1 MLEDRDHSLV
11 ERNELNRR
19 MNRRLVMG
27 RRKFVTLICWA
38 TPITMVWP
46 VASHAQ
52 RPATQKRIAILMSNT
67 EADPEG
73 KARIAAFR
81 QALENLGWID
91 GRNLRIEIRWA
102 AANIDRVRS
111 FTAELIAL
119 APDLIVGNS
128 SPVVATLSQ
137 ATHTIPIVFVL
148 VNDPVDI
155 GVVESLE
162 RPGRN
167 VTGFTFMEPPLIGKV
182 LSLLKQAV
190 PSMTVAALVFNPD
203 ATPSFARHLSSLEA
217 AYSNIMKLVGTPVHN
232 IDELEAHLS
241 DLGPGFGLIVPAD
254 SFNLANLRS
263 IAQLGARRKV
273 PAISVYRQFTIDGGL
288 MSYGPD
294 TIDVFRRSASYVD
307 RILKGASPAD
317 LPVLSPVNFNFV
329 INLKTA
335 RSLDLDVPTDLLAL
349 ANEVIE

>member
-1 MLEDRDHSLV
+1 M
-11 ERNELNRR
+11 NNR
-19 MNRRLVMG
+19 LLMG
-27 RRKFVTLICWA
+27 RRKFVTLICWV
-38 TPITMVWP
+38 TPVAIAWP
-46 VASHAQ
+46 VASRAQ
-52 RPATQKRIAILMSNT
+52 RLGTQKRIAILMSNT

-81 QALENLGWID
+81 QALEHLGWTD

-128 SPVVATLSQ
+128 SPVVTTLTQ

-148 VNDPVDI
+148 VNDPVDL

-162 RPGRN
+162 RPGHN

-182 LSLLKQAV
+182 LTLLKQAV
-190 PSMTVAALVFNPD
+190 PSMTVAALVFNPE
-203 ATPSFARHLSSLEA
+203 ATPSFARHLHSLETSS
-217 AYSNIMKLVGTPVHN
+217 SNIMKLVGAPVHN

-241 DLGPGFGLIVPAD
+241 GLGPGLGLIVPAD

-263 IAQLGARRKV
+263 IAQLVARRKV

-307 RILKGASPAD
+307 RILKGASPGD
-317 LPVLSPVNFNFV
+317 LPVLAPVNFNFV
-329 INLKTA
+329 INLKVA